1 MCWVDEKFRW
11 IDLGDKRR
19 DSHAAL
25 LAEHFAQRPTASV
38 TGTCDGWAETQ
49 AAYQA
54 MTGARLELIIELILA
69 QLPLVSVT
77 GRHPPVWR

>member
-1 MCWVDEKFRW
+1 MFWADEKFQC

-19 DSHAAL
+19 DSRAVL

-38 TGTCDGWAETQ
+38 TGARNGWAETQ

-54 MTGARLELIIELILA
+54 MTGARLELIFE
-69 QLPLVSVT
+69 
-77 GRHPPVWR
+77 